1 MTNKQITWLKIL
13 GGLTLAYVALSVI
26 ASEGTVIDQTT
37 GKPIGGAFVIA
48 YWNGNTGWVV
58 QPSTSCYYVEATT
71 TNEKGRFDVSMFT
84 GNLNPLR
91 KDRTRNIHI
100 YVPGY
105 YATSKSDDEKLVF
118 MMAPREGSKSEQ
130 FKDIVD
136 MGNQGAGCS
145 SGDKKSRLPFL
156 RARQRELAAL
166 ATTKSERTDAERE
179 LAYADI
185 LEFGEK
191 IADEK
196 FQKRRNTT
204 LENER

>member
-37 GKPIGGAFVIA
+37 GKPIAGAFVIA

-130 FKDIVD
+130 FKDIID
-136 MGNQGAGCS
+136 SGNPRGCS
-145 SGDKKSRLPFL
+145 SVDKKITLPYL
-156 RARQRELAAL
+156 RALHKELAAL
-166 ATTKSERTDAERE
+166 ATTKDENDRVESTMII
-179 LAYADI
+179 ADSV
-185 LEFGEK
+185 EFGED
-191 IADEK
+191 IARQNY
-196 FQKRRNTT
+196 QKRH
-204 LENER
+204 EAKWEEVK